1 MALATDIIKK
11 PLITEKSAWQ
21 GERHNRYAFQVDLH
35 ARKEEIK
42 RAVEQIYKV
51 RVAKVA
57 TQVRKDADRRTKF
70 GLVEGKQ
77 WKRALVTLHEE
88 DKIDLF

>member
-1 MALATDIIKK
+1 MPLATQVIKK
-11 PLITEKSAWQ
+11 PLITEKSSWM
-21 GERHNRYAFQVDLH
+21 GERHNRYAFLVDLH

-42 RAVEQIYKV
+42 RAVEEIYKV
-51 RVAKVA
+51 RVAKIA

-70 GLVEGKQ
+70 GLVEGKK

-88 DKIDLF
+88 DKIELF